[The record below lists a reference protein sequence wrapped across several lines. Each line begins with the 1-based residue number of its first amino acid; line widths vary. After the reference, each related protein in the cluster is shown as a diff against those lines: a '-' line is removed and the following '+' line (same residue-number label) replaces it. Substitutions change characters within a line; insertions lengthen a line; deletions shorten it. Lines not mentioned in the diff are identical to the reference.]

1 MNDMDSRIL
10 QAQTITGY
18 HFKNKLLCAEALQMK
33 EPNCP
38 LRVEGTLHLF
48 NKNRD
53 LELVGDAVIDAVLAT
68 MWYEARDYNGERS
81 SLAAWTQMRND
92 LVSNEKF
99 AERGF
104 NLGLDKLIIM
114 NLGMR
119 SPSNDMVANTFE
131 AVVGA
136 ISVDAGDAS
145 FAAVRNALEHMGFL
159 DHALLSR
166 SSTVQ
171 PTIT

>member
-1 MNDMDSRIL
+1 
-10 QAQTITGY
+10 
-18 HFKNKLLCAEALQMK
+18 
-33 EPNCP
+33 
-38 LRVEGTLHLF
+38 
-48 NKNRD
+48 
-53 LELVGDAVIDAVLAT
+53 
-68 MWYEARDYNGERS
+68 
-81 SLAAWTQMRND
+81 MRND

-136 ISVDAGDAS
+136 ISVDAGDAP
-145 FAAVRNALEHMGFL
+145 FAAVRNALEHMGFF
-159 DHALLSR
+159 DHPLLSG
-166 SSTVQ
+166 SSTLQ
-171 PTIT
+171 PTTTGLAATTLA